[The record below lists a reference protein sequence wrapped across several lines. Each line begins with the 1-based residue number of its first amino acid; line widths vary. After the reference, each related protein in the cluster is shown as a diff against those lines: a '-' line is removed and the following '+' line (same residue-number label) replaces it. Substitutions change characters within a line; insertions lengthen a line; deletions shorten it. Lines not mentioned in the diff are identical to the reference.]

1 MDRDY
6 ETAKTVTPAKNPKA
20 AKPTSK
26 AASSVEPQ
34 QSAKAPPATADWER
48 IELDYRAGIKTLRQI
63 ADEQGIT
70 HGAINKRAKRDG
82 WERDLSQ
89 KIKAKAEALVSKT
102 LVSNEVSKE
111 RRIAERDV
119 VEAGANA
126 IVEVRLG
133 QRRDIQRSRTLSMAL
148 LAELESMVG
157 SDTVELMKQLGELMR
172 DNNSRGV
179 DRLNDLYHKI
189 ISLPD
194 RVKAMKDLSECLRVL
209 IALERQAF
217 GLDDKDNETVDS
229 LTSLLHGIASRNNN
243 GFTPVANDPEHAD
256 EDD

>member
-1 MDRDY
+1 MSTFTFFDGKGVQIER
-6 ETAKTVTPAKNPKA
+6 
-20 AKPTSK
+20 
-26 AASSVEPQ
+26 AASGRGSFEFCGQVFHLMGD
-34 QSAKAPPATADWER
+34 ATLGDRIAGKEDYYVQPITTDWER

-63 ADEQGIT
+63 ADENSIT

-119 VEAGANA
+119 VDAGANA

-148 LAELESMVG
+148 MEELEAMVG
-157 SDTVELMKQLGELMR
+157 RDTVELMSKLGELMR
-172 DNNSRGV
+172 DENSRGV

-194 RVKAMKDLSECLRVL
+194 RVKAMKDLSECLL
-209 IALERQAF
+209 
-217 GLDDKDNETVDS
+217 
-229 LTSLLHGIASRNNN
+229 LT
-243 GFTPVANDPEHAD
+243 HARD
-256 EDD
+256 LCQPYRRA